1 MADFSGGAAITS
13 GFRLISRR
21 PGAVLLWGLVYVLLA
36 VVPQFLLMG
45 PMLPDILAAYREALQ
60 NAQAGGAP
68 GASTPDMLRLQQEMG
83 RFQPLQI
90 GLSLISFAIVNS
102 AVYRAILDPDKRTFG
117 SLRLGMQELWVGL
130 TLIAFYALV
139 ILAAVVA
146 VVVVGVVAGAAGA
159 TGGAPSWGGG
169 LAVFLAICGAVFLLI
184 WICLR
189 LSLALPMTF
198 AERRFRLLESW
209 GLTRGLGWKL
219 FGVALA
225 LACIIIA
232 LEFALMLVVL
242 SIVGVMG
249 AGHIQAVQAFLE
261 HPPADWASRAAP
273 ILVGICAFYVLLM
286 GLVFAIMTA
295 PFAEIYRELAAP
307 QDAKVF

>member
-1 MADFSGGAAITS
+1 MADFSAGAAITS

-36 VVPQFLLMG
+36 VVPQFLMMG
-45 PMLPDILAAYREALQ
+45 PVLPDILAAWREALQ

-68 GASTPDMLRLQQEMG
+68 GASTPEMLKLQQEMG
-83 RFQPLQI
+83 RFQPLQV

-102 AVYRAILDPDKRTFG
+102 AIYRAVLDPDKRTFG
-117 SLRLGMQELWVGL
+117 SLRLGTQELWVGL
-130 TLIAFYALV
+130 TLVAFYVVV
-139 ILAAVVA
+139 ILAAVAALVL
-146 VVVVGVVAGAAGA
+146 VGVVAGAV
-159 TGGAPSWGGG
+159 GGPVSWGGG
-169 LAVFLAICGAVFLLI
+169 LAIFLAACGAVFLLI
-184 WICLR
+184 WISLR

-209 GLTRGLGWKL
+209 NLTRGLGWKL

-225 LACIIIA
+225 LACVIIA
-232 LEFALMLVVL
+232 LEFFLLLVALSL
-242 SIVGVMG
+242 VGVLG
-249 AGHIQAVQAFLE
+249 AGHVQAVQAFLE